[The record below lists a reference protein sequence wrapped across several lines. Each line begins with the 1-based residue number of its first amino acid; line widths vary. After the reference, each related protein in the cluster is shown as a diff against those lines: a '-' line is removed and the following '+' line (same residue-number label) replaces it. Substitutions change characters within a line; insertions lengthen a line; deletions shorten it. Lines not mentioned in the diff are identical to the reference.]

1 MFKVHSS
8 PFAPILEAGSSR
20 EKGDQARLTSFVGAI
35 AIGDLL
41 KSTLGPKGMDKIL
54 ASTSS
59 MDKSMITNDG
69 ATILGSLQ
77 LDNPAAKVLVSLSQT
92 QDKAVGDGTTSVSV
106 LAAELLRGA
115 EKLID
120 EQRLHPQTVVSGYQ
134 LAAQTARQ
142 ALSAVAED
150 VSGDDA
156 AFQEKLKKIARTTL
170 SSKVLAQHKEHFAT
184 LAVETVLRL
193 RKAPRFDL
201 DLIHV
206 IKKAGG
212 RLQDSYLDDGFLLDK
227 RIGVGQPKR
236 KERAKILVANTP
248 MDADKIKVFG
258 ARVKAESTA
267 QVAEMERA
275 EREKMRAKV
284 DAIRAHGVDVFVN
297 RQLIYN
303 WPEQL
308 LADAGIMAIEH
319 ADFEGVERLAFATG
333 ALVTSVFDDPQGA
346 VLGYADVVEEV
357 LVGEERMVRFSGLP
371 VGAACTVVLRGA
383 TPQILE
389 EAERSLHDAFCV
401 LTQTLGQDPR
411 TVYGAGH
418 SEMLMAAAVDRLARD
433 HPELGK
439 KALAVEAFARA
450 LRALPTAIADNGGYD
465 SADLISRL
473 KSAHSIDECWLGLDM
488 DAGTLG
494 DVRELGVVESYK
506 MKERVLMGASEA
518 AEMLVRVDSII
529 KCAPRQRQD
538 DHCH

>member
-1 MFKVHSS
+1 
-8 PFAPILEAGSSR
+8 
-20 EKGDQARLTSFVGAI
+20 
-35 AIGDLL
+35 
-41 KSTLGPKGMDKIL
+41 MDKIL
-54 ASTSS
+54 SSTS
-59 MDKSMITNDG
+59 DAANKTMITNDG
-69 ATILGSLQ
+69 ATILGSLH
-77 LDNPAAKVLVSLSQT
+77 LDNAAAKVLVSLSKA

-115 EKLID
+115 EMLIE
-120 EQRLHPQTVVSGYQ
+120 EQRIHPQTVVAGYQ
-134 LAAQTARQ
+134 LAAQSARQ
-142 ALSAVAED
+142 ALTQIAED
-150 VSGDDA
+150 VSNDEA
-156 AFQEKLKKIARTTL
+156 AFKEKLLKIARTTL
-170 SSKVLAQHKEHFAT
+170 SSKVLAQHKEQFAQ
-184 LAVETVLRL
+184 LAVDTVLRL
-193 RKAPRFDL
+193 KKAPRL
-201 DLIHV
+201 DLELIHI
-206 IKKAGG
+206 IKKSGG

-236 KERAKILVANTP
+236 KEKAKILVANTA

-267 QVAEMERA
+267 QVAELERA

-284 DAIRAHGVDVFVN
+284 EAIKAHGVDVFVN

-308 LADAGIMAIEH
+308 FADAGIMAIEH
-319 ADFEGVERLAFATG
+319 ADFEGVERLAFTTG
-333 ALVTSVFDDPQGA
+333 AHITSVFDDPQGA
-346 VLGYADVVEEV
+346 VLGHADLVEEV
-357 LVGEERMVRFSGLP
+357 MLGEERMVRFSGLP

-401 LTQTLGQDPR
+401 LSQTLTEDPR

-418 SEMLMAAAVDRLARD
+418 SEMLMAAAVDRLAAD
-433 HPELGK
+433 SDLGK

-473 KSAHSIDECWLGLDM
+473 RSAHSSACNGVECWLGLDM
-488 DAGTLG
+488 ANGGLG

-506 MKERVLMGASEA
+506 MKERVVMAASEA
-518 AEMLVRVDSII
+518 AEMLIRVDSII

>member
-308 LADAGIMAIEH
+308 FADAGIMAIEH

-473 KSAHSIDECWLGLDM
+473 KSAHSTGECWLGLDM